1 MKRSASHVEIEPEP
15 EGEVEVK
22 RKVVSLKTF
31 QKWRTEM
38 DRDLKTISWLSSSE
52 AIENGKKI
60 VKELKCSVCAKF
72 RIQIMSRRNFSDYWI
87 TGASS
92 IRTSNIRDHAK
103 SDQHLHAMS
112 LFQRER
118 FASNGP
124 SSSTAAAPIVVAL
137 TTLQDDERA
146 RLRKKMDVAY
156 FVAKEKMSFQFELE
170 STEDSDE
177 DMEAVGTE
185 FELECTEDSDEDMEA
200 VGTAPIAKKLKLDP
214 NSIPLPPPSLF
225 KDCEVFK
232 DVCMDFV
239 DYHTL
244 RSSIDS
250 PPCNLEVP
258 PTLVCRAFEDFIV
271 ELKSPAAPTVEFISI
286 ANQLAAVQ
294 SYCHTQDERVTCN
307 KIQKILSNKAFCGDC
322 IVGPIEFSRPNTKG
336 STCLTFCVD
345 ILHKDTCIARI
356 EFKKYIA
363 EATRENIGYFVQM
376 NSIKMFLISMFDGRC
391 DVLGAIRM
399 KKDGKDHI
407 VVSPLAESVN
417 FFLHPIDEIRS
428 DEVMLNAAKFLQAL
442 AAGIVSLK
450 DEYQRSPSTFSAA
463 SAQEL
468 FALLPQF
475 NGEIH
480 INKRLGSLTFGGISQ
495 GGSSVV
501 VKFFAQKYGIAVQRC
516 LHNAGL
522 APEVLKEVKVGRVW
536 SACVMT
542 NVEGKTLFE
551 CLRDNSLTEDAKK
564 DICKQ
569 LSCIKNVLTSE
580 GYVHGDLRS
589 SNIIVAANNKLCV
602 VDFSWAGKSLDVRYP
617 WSLNCSSIRWH
628 PGVGCGKKISTEHDN
643 FLIDILIE
651 DLSGTSSKSQT

>member
-1 MKRSASHVEIEPEP
+1 MISYLYM
-15 EGEVEVK
+15 
-22 RKVVSLKTF
+22 VVYYC
-31 QKWRTEM
+31 
-38 DRDLKTISWLSSSE
+38 
-52 AIENGKKI
+52 I
-60 VKELKCSVCAKF
+60 VKQMLQF
-72 RIQIMSRRNFSDYWI
+72 
-87 TGASS
+87 
-92 IRTSNIRDHAK
+92 
-103 SDQHLHAMS
+103 L
-112 LFQRER
+112 
-118 FASNGP
+118 
-124 SSSTAAAPIVVAL
+124 L
-137 TTLQDDERA
+137 TD
-146 RLRKKMDVAY
+146 
-156 FVAKEKMSFQFELE
+156 
-170 STEDSDE
+170 
-177 DMEAVGTE
+177 
-185 FELECTEDSDEDMEA
+185 
-200 VGTAPIAKKLKLDP
+200 
-214 NSIPLPPPSLF
+214 SIPLPPPSLF

-336 STCLTFCVD
+336 STCLTFCVN
-345 ILHKDTCIARI
+345 ILHKDTCIAGI

-376 NSIKMFLISMFDGRC
+376 NSNKMFLISMFDGRC

-475 NGEIH
+475 NGEIR

-589 SNIIVAANNKLCV
+589 SNIIVAANNTLCV

-643 FLIDILIE
+643 FLIDIMIE